1 MDIQLQD
8 LIEKIKTEGIK
19 TAEQQSSHLL
29 KEAEHK
35 ANDIIAAAHKE
46 ASQII
51 AEAKNEMARFEQTA
65 KQAVEQAGR
74 NTILSLKTNIVKIFD
89 ELLEQ
94 ETKAAFSQK
103 VLEEVVVSLVK
114 AWNKQQVS
122 DIQVLLAP
130 KDLKKI
136 EKQLKS
142 RLAAEL
148 KKGVELKPFAELGAG
163 FRIGM
168 KDGSVYYNFT
178 DQGIAEILAEFLNPK
193 ISEIIQKAV
202 EEES

>member
-74 NTILSLKTNIVKIFD
+74 NTILSLKTNIVKISD
-89 ELLEQ
+89 QLMEQ
-94 ETKAAFSQK
+94 E
-103 VLEEVVVSLVK
+103 
-114 AWNKQQVS
+114 
-122 DIQVLLAP
+122 
-130 KDLKKI
+130 
-136 EKQLKS
+136 
-142 RLAAEL
+142 
-148 KKGVELKPFAELGAG
+148 
-163 FRIGM
+163 
-168 KDGSVYYNFT
+168 
-178 DQGIAEILAEFLNPK
+178 
-193 ISEIIQKAV
+193 
-202 EEES
+202 